1 MNHPIPKEYIVDER
15 LKDLADAGVSIWL
28 DDLSRSRITS
38 GNLAELIA
46 ERSVTGVTTNPTIF
60 ATALS
65 RGEAYAEQL
74 KGLSEVGIDEAIREL
89 TTSDVR
95 AACDILRPTHDA
107 TEGRDGRVSIE
118 VEPGLA
124 NDTQGTIAQAALLHQ
139 MVDRENVLIK
149 IPATKPGLEAIT
161 ALIADLLS
169 ADEQE
174 QVRLAQIAAGAPDGS
189 LKGVLKATLKKV
201 ASKVAADSGE
211 ALMDKAAGYLAPIVD
226 ASIAALGEKAAE
238 LFAQ

>member
-1 MNHPIPKEYIVDER
+1 MDIKLIINALPEAKAKAVLAQLLERYLTPAFAALPKNEVELLVLDALEQVGAISADPQLYELVSKLKVTRAKARR
-15 LKDLADAGVSIWL
+15 LIYD
-28 DDLSRSRITS
+28 
-38 GNLAELIA
+38 
-46 ERSVTGVTTNPTIF
+46 
-60 ATALS
+60 
-65 RGEAYAEQL
+65 
-74 KGLSEVGIDEAIREL
+74 REL
-89 TTSDVR
+89 RHSSSADLDTKVK
-95 AACDILRPTHDA
+95 ALLKRPLLQKQG
-107 TEGRDGRVSIE
+107 ELFVLE
-118 VEPGLA
+118 VENPLVSDHLRAKVQQLGYVS
-124 NDTQGTIAQAALLHQ
+124 DGSFSPS
-139 MVDRENVLIK
+139 LIK
-149 IPATKPGLEAIT
+149 LGLEAIS

-174 QVRLAQIAAGAPDGS
+174 QVRLALIAAGAPDGS